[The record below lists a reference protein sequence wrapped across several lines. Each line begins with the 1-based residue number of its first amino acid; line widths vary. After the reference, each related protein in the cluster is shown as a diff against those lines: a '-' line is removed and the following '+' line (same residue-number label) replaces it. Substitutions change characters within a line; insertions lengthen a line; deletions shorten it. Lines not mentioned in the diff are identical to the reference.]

1 VFQLSKLKLEI
12 HRPPLLTTAMLPF
25 PEPWLSRIED
35 AGLNASAPT
44 EQRVFDGWLVRFNPG
59 KAKRA
64 RCVNALAAG
73 RLPLHD
79 KLGQLQAFYRE
90 LGLPLF
96 IRITPFSEPAGLDRQ
111 LAGLGWTTLDDTRV
125 MVCPGLDALHAE
137 PWPDG
142 QALHEVDSPTFAET
156 VGGLRGSPAAQRQ
169 AQARRLAHSPVPYR
183 GVVLRDARGEL
194 LACAQVAIEA
204 DMAGL
209 YDVFTAPAARSQGL
223 ARRLCAHLLVQAR
236 EAGARVAY
244 LQVEGDNAPAR
255 QVYARLGFSD
265 AYAYHYRTPG
275 VPIRSPG

>member
-1 VFQLSKLKLEI
+1 M
-12 HRPPLLTTAMLPF
+12 RPS
-25 PEPWLSRIED
+25 PEPQLSRIED

-44 EQRVFDGWLVRFNPG
+44 EQRVFDGWLLRFNPG

-64 RCVNALAAG
+64 RCINALAPG
-73 RLPLHD
+73 RLPLQD
-79 KLGQLQAFYRE
+79 KLAQAQAFYRGQ
-90 LGLPLF
+90 GLPLF
-96 IRITPFSEPAGLDRQ
+96 VRITPFSEPAGLDRQ
-111 LAGLGWTTLDDTRV
+111 LAALGWTTVDDTRV
-125 MVCPGLDALHAE
+125 MVCSRLDALRVE

-142 QALHEVDSPTFAET
+142 QTLHEVDSLAFAEA

-169 AQARRLAHSPVPYR
+169 AHARRLAHSPVPYR
-183 GVVLRDARGEL
+183 GVVLRGEHGEL
-194 LACAQVAIEA
+194 LACAQVALEM

-209 YDVFTAPAARSQGL
+209 YDVFTAPSARSQGL

-255 QVYARLGFSD
+255 RAYARLGFSD

-275 VPIRSPG
+275 DGGTG